1 MNSLIQA
8 TANEVTK
15 RMLAGHEKIEQLTAE
30 VKELLAQLK
39 KHTGTDVWSAADLP
53 PVIPSIERDPTQQ
66 PSRATLEWKYVYAP
80 IRGYSDDVRE
90 HTYIPSRDVAEE
102 EDDGVEADA
111 EDDPSTSRES
121 TEEHEEDEVVL
132 PSVESRSVSKS
143 ECTAPSISTW
153 RKRKRRDDKRNTC
166 AITTTS
172 GTKKRPR
179 REQKENAGKQGRK
192 MKGSTRNPIVIV
204 VSDDEGKRN
213 QEDGQH
219 QAAAGEENEK
229 QSKKET
235 PVVNP
240 YLEKIAQERAR
251 LQALMAQSGRL
262 GQAERGGG
270 RGHANVSTKRKPG

>member
-1 MNSLIQA
+1 
-8 TANEVTK
+8 
-15 RMLAGHEKIEQLTAE
+15 MLADHEKIEQLTAE
-30 VKELLAQLK
+30 VKELLTQLK
-39 KHTGTDVWSAADLP
+39 KHTGTQDVWSAADPP

-66 PSRATLEWKYVYAP
+66 PSRAALEWKYIHAP

-90 HTYIPSRDVAEE
+90 HTYVPSTDVAEE
-102 EDDGVEADA
+102 DDEGAEADA

-143 ECTAPSISTW
+143 ECTAPSTSTW

-179 REQKENAGKQGRK
+179 REQKENAGKQGRE

-251 LQALMAQSGRL
+251 LQALMAQSGLL
-262 GQAERGGG
+262 GQAKRGGG
-270 RGHANVSTKRKPG
+270 RGHANVSTKRRPR